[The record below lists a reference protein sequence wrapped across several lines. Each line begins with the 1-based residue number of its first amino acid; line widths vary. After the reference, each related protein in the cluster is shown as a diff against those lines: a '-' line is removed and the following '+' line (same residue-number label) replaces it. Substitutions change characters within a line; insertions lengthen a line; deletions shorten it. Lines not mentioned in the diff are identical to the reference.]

1 VTDRDIEVD
10 SLVNDVGIGTQGTF
24 TDVDLDRELDQVAL
38 NVTTPTHLSK
48 LFTRDMV
55 ERGGGGVL
63 NVASTAAFQPG
74 PYMSAYYASKAH
86 VLSLSQGLQ
95 EELAADG
102 VPVTAL
108 CPGPVATEF
117 QERAGNTDAPLGQ
130 EGAGL
135 LRWQEP
141 EQVAR
146 AGDRGLSKGR
156 AIAVSGVE

>member
-48 LFTRDMV
+48 LFARDMV

-108 CPGPVATEF
+108 CPG
-117 QERAGNTDAPLGQ
+117 RA
-130 EGAGL
+130 
-135 LRWQEP
+135 
-141 EQVAR
+141 
-146 AGDRGLSKGR
+146 DRGDG
-156 AIAVSGVE
+156 